1 MVFVFNGMRFS
12 KPRTQL
18 SHYASQFAD
27 KWEAQCT
34 GPYMARPHN
43 WRGSRVGSAQPA
55 CWTQR
60 PSPPW
65 PGNVA
70 ALGLRGWSRWGVQ
83 ENGEGVTADPR
94 LEPATTLSDAHFS
107 FCFGNLY
114 SASKA
119 SLRKGSRGK
128 QQSPLQRTHCTSG
141 MCCRSTGLSV
151 NGQGLPFVKPGA
163 GDSEG
168 QTTIRKRTQD
178 EARRGSG
185 EGGNLAVLSVL
196 SLDHHQP
203 CDGIGGKLCGPK
215 LPPALDFTAQTHK
228 RIYWGKKGPPG
239 PPQRPPPP
247 PIVGWGHT
255 EESLQQ
261 DFTLGLQTQTW

>member
-70 ALGLRGWSRWGVQ
+70 ALGLRGWSHWGVQ
-83 ENGEGVTADPR
+83 ENGESRLTRDWSQPLHSVTP
-94 LEPATTLSDAHFS
+94 T
-107 FCFGNLY
+107 
-114 SASKA
+114 
-119 SLRKGSRGK
+119 SLFALVTSTQPPKPVSGRVPRGK
-128 QQSPLQRTHCTSG
+128 KQTSPLQRTHCTSG
-141 MCCRSTGLSV
+141 MCCRSTGLRV

-178 EARRGSG
+178 EAQRGSG
-185 EGGNLAVLSVL
+185 EGGNPACSLGSLS
-196 SLDHHQP
+196 
-203 CDGIGGKLCGPK
+203 
-215 LPPALDFTAQTHK
+215 
-228 RIYWGKKGPPG
+228 
-239 PPQRPPPP
+239 
-247 PIVGWGHT
+247 
-255 EESLQQ
+255 
-261 DFTLGLQTQTW
+261 